1 MPLSKPAPRQ
11 HIHTR
16 KITCQGYQREDG
28 LWDIEGEIT
37 DTKTYSFSNEYRGG
51 INAGEPIHHMIV
63 RITLDDAMEVQSA
76 EAETLGSPFGICTD
90 GAPAVEGLKG
100 LKIGP
105 GWRNAV
111 TDVLGRTKGCTH
123 IRDLVMGPLA
133 QCAYQTIIPVRMRK
147 TLTAD
152 QPVTKRPAVLGTC
165 VAYDPA
171 GPIVKQRWPQFY
183 TGTDDA

>member
-16 KITCQGYQREDG
+16 KITCQGFQREDG

-37 DTKTYSFSNEYRGG
+37 DTKTYSFDNEYRGG
-51 INAGEPIHHMIV
+51 VNAGEPIHHMIV
-63 RITLDDAMEVQSA
+63 RITVDDDMNVLAA
-76 EAETLGSPFGICTD
+76 EAETLGSPFAICTN
-90 GAPAVEGLKG
+90 GAPPVEGLKG

-111 TDVLGRTKGCTH
+111 AEVLGRIKGCTH

-147 TLTAD
+147 NAGK
-152 QPVTKRPAVLGTC
+152 PVTKKPAVLGTC
-165 VAYDPA
+165 VAYDPT
-171 GPIVKQRWPQFY
+171 GPIVQKRWPQFY
-183 TGTDDA
+183 TGTDGA